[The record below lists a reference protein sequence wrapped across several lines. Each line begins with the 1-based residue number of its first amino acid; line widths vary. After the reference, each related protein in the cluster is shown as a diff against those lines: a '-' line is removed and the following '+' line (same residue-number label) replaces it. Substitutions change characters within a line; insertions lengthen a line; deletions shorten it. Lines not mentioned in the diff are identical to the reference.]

1 MCQGELEWQKQLLS
15 VVQGQA
21 GWDWGQTGAVAG
33 GPAHGGGWNGIIPE
47 LPPVQ
52 TILFFCTTASH
63 IWLVKRSVLI
73 KEKFPERRK
82 KKKKRVQT
90 GKAPISVPFEVSQL
104 KLHCSRWF
112 NSSFN
117 SNSSTFLP
125 QESWALSRR
134 ELCTSEACSACWDV
148 GVPTAIKL
156 WQNGASVSFTWPKSQ
171 HY

>member
-21 GWDWGQTGAVAG
+21 GWDWGQNGAVAG
-33 GPAHGGGWNGIIPE
+33 GPAHGGGWNGIIQSKP
-47 LPPVQ
+47 
-52 TILFFCTTASH
+52 FCFSALLHPTFG
-63 IWLVKRSVLI
+63 WLRGVFWLKRSFL
-73 KEKFPERRK
+73 KGE
-82 KKKKRVQT
+82 KKKRVQT